1 MDEAV
6 WATLSRLATHAG
18 PIVLSYSSRDVREY
32 RETYASWLMLQAFR
46 LKERDASK
54 SYGDLHKALGE
65 AKSVVPTTP
74 TDAATE
80 SGWWLANV
88 KPAGATIVPD
98 VLRAFP
104 AIAHG
109 LDAQTQRESPAFTE
123 FDGYVPEAGKV
134 LDPCAASYGV
144 SATAL
149 EEAATCGF
157 RHFLKRGLRLDVID
171 EGERDGDVW
180 LEPLVRGGELHDLY
194 ARSLRRCR
202 DENRRPD
209 RKRDLPWLL
218 DIARKRL
225 DELRSE
231 MPPPSDEVCERETT
245 DFLADLE
252 LFLEAECDR
261 PADRTPVGLEVAFGR
276 TYGEHD
282 DDGEPLAQ
290 SEPVEIDLG
299 SGLKFRLTG
308 RIDRIDQIGP
318 SSFEVIDYKTGGYWA
333 DDWATGVFAGGRRLQ
348 HALYGLAATQL
359 LRRHYK
365 KPTVSAG
372 VYYFSSTKGGQERR
386 QIVTPSTASIAGVLA
401 DLRGTIAS
409 GAFAHTNNGGD
420 CRFCDFKRACGMPH
434 EVELVTAKLEDARL
448 GARKRLS
455 AHE

>member
-1 MDEAV
+1 M
-6 WATLSRLATHAG
+6 
-18 PIVLSYSSRDVREY
+18 REY

-54 SYGDLHKALGE
+54 SYGDLHKTLGE

-74 TDAATE
+74 SDAATE

-88 KPAGATIVPD
+88 KPAGASVVPE

-104 AIAHG
+104 NVAQG
-109 LDAQTQRESPAFTE
+109 RNAQTQRESDAFTE

-157 RHFLKRGLRLDVID
+157 KHFLKRGLRLDVID
-171 EGERDGDVW
+171 DGERDGDVW
-180 LEPLVRGGELHDLY
+180 LEPMVRGGELHDLY

-202 DENRRPD
+202 DEKRRAD

-225 DELRSE
+225 EELRIE
-231 MPPPSDEVCERETT
+231 MPPPSDEVYERETT

-252 LFLEAECDR
+252 LFLEAEFDR
-261 PADRTPVGLEVAFGR
+261 PVDRTPVGLEVAFGR
-276 TYGEHD
+276 SYGEHD

-299 SGLKFRLTG
+299 GGLKFRLTG

-348 HALYGLAATQL
+348 HALYGLAATKL
-359 LRRHYK
+359 LT
-365 KPTVSAG
+365 PAL
-372 VYYFSSTKGGQERR
+372 QETDR
-386 QIVTPSTASIAGVLA
+386 
-401 DLRGTIAS
+401 LRGRLLLLEHEGRTGAARDRDARPPLPPHACSRTCAARSHPAHSRTPTMTTIA
-409 GAFAHTNNGGD
+409 
-420 CRFCDFKRACGMPH
+420 RYCDFKRACGMPR
-434 EVELVTAKLEDARL
+434 EVEQVVAKLEDDKA
-448 GARKRLS
+448 
-455 AHE
+455 